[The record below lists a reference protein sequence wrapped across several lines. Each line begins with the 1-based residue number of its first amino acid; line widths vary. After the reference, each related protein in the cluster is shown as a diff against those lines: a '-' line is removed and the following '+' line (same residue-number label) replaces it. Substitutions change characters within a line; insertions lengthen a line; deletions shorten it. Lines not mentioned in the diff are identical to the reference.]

1 MVSMRFEGG
10 DQLAANLAKLS
21 TRLSKAILREALTDG
36 GEPIRGR
43 IAQLAPRAPGEPD
56 LADHI
61 VIAAVRDQENQ
72 ASVGIGPDS
81 KAFFYDRFQ
90 ELGTARHGA
99 QPFYR
104 PGLDEKAP
112 EAIDIIGQELWR
124 QLTARG
130 FGVLTATAPSPVTSG
145 GIGGRRAFSGSGL

>member
-1 MVSMRFEGG
+1 MFSMRIEGG
-10 DQLAANLAKLS
+10 DQLAANLAQLS
-21 TRLSKAILREALTDG
+21 TRLSKSILRDALLDG
-36 GEPIRGR
+36 GEPMRALISRY
-43 IAQLAPRAPGEPD
+43 APREPGAPD

-81 KAFFYDRFQ
+81 KAFFYDYFQ
-90 ELGTARHGA
+90 EFGTVRHGA
-99 QPFYR
+99 HPMYR

-112 EAIDIIGQELWR
+112 EAIDLIGAELWR

-130 FGVLTATAPSPVTSG
+130 FGVRTASASSPVSSSG
-145 GIGGRRAFSGSGL
+145 GGGLL